1 MSKLTNHLSDDVKNR
16 LQKAKVF
23 GKKVSATATTVAI
36 VGLSAYAPS
45 AMAAASSDYDTSV
58 VTTEMGKGKAPIN
71 TVAGA
76 SLGLFVTIRV
86 WKLIRKAI

>member
-1 MSKLTNHLSDDVKNR
+1 MSKLNHLSEDVKNR

-45 AMAAASSDYDTSV
+45 AMANDYDTSV
-58 VTTEMGKGKAPIN
+58 VTTEMTKGKAPIN

-76 SLGLFVTIRV
+76 SLGLVVMIRV
-86 WKLIRKAI
+86 WKLVRRAI